1 MCFSFPSTSVRNLQQ
16 NNEGHTH
23 YQSLF
28 GQAPKH
34 AAVVRVRIMA
44 AQFLLWQQIV
54 TSMVDSGL
62 ENVLKFSGGHWVVES
77 QDSARICRFIGG
89 EEMRKTSDPVDRPQR
104 AFSVEKA
111 S

>member
-1 MCFSFPSTSVRNLQQ
+1 MCFSFPSTSVRYLRQ
-16 NNEGHTH
+16 NNEGHSH

-62 ENVLKFSGGHWVVES
+62 KNVFKFSGG
-77 QDSARICRFIGG
+77 RLGG
-89 EEMRKTSDPVDRPQR
+89 
-104 AFSVEKA
+104 
-111 S
+111 